1 MIKDSLLTFEKILLT
16 NPLMAT
22 VKLARFKFVSK
33 MLDKNDRI
41 IDVGCGG
48 GLSTFYY
55 SNFCSKALGIDND
68 SRRKKEWCSHKS
80 KKLDFI
86 HLDAKSLD
94 KIKFDANCIINVDF
108 IEHISKKEGINFIK
122 DCKHYLENQTN
133 KRNKMLIIGTPS
145 YYSKK
150 YRAKHNLKHHKY
162 EYKPEELYNLCSK
175 NFSRVLK
182 FSMNDELVHTGFDK
196 LGWFFFL
203 ICIL

>member
-1 MIKDSLLTFEKILLT
+1 MAEENFLTFKKILIK

-22 VKLARFKFVSK
+22 IKLARYKFVSK
-33 MLDKNDRI
+33 MLDTNDCI

-48 GLSTFYY
+48 GLSTLYY
-55 SNFCSKALGIDND
+55 SNFCSKAIGIDND
-68 SRRKKEWCSHKS
+68 VRRANEWKNY
-80 KKLDFI
+80 KNRKLDFVCF
-86 HLDAKSLD
+86 DALNISKLN
-94 KIKFDANCIINVDF
+94 FDANCIINVDF
-108 IEHISKKEGINFIK
+108 IEHVSKKEGINFIK
-122 DCKHYLENQTN
+122 DCKHYLKNQKN